1 MDDLDDLIMMCDSD
15 ESSDEVSDGNA
26 ETSNNPEPTLISAKQ
41 PLPNPPSSTSARADV
56 PFDVESFFDDDDDDA
71 LLNFDLAAV
80 ERQAAQRKQ
89 QVLQP
94 TSLSSSSSSSTSSSS
109 ATSTTTTPSTANPQA
124 HRAPPRTRPTAA
136 QHKRAT
142 SYTSAQP
149 RIATSSSSSQQS
161 VHYPANHNI
170 TTAKQDK
177 KFTPKPTKPI
187 ITSGVL
193 EEFSGMRVKDRTI
206 GSIDMRTHM
215 KGRLMVKIQNIEKVN
230 RSVLENPTKDW
241 VTIGALYEKS
251 MTRLSK
257 NGKEYQIW
265 TVGNLKGASLTI
277 FMFDGAYNE
286 HRLVPRASLLI
297 FLNPKLLP
305 SKNKTSIALSVTTAE
320 QMIVL
325 GTASNMGCCRSLK
338 KDGRRCTNVINTQCS
353 KYCDYHINSQ
363 YKKISRGRMDVAGSK
378 TGKGMRSSRNNNNTR
393 NSGSSTG

>member
-1 MDDLDDLIMMCDSD
+1 
-15 ESSDEVSDGNA
+15 
-26 ETSNNPEPTLISAKQ
+26 
-41 PLPNPPSSTSARADV
+41 
-56 PFDVESFFDDDDDDA
+56 
-71 LLNFDLAAV
+71 
-80 ERQAAQRKQ
+80 
-89 QVLQP
+89 
-94 TSLSSSSSSSTSSSS
+94 
-109 ATSTTTTPSTANPQA
+109 
-124 HRAPPRTRPTAA
+124 
-136 QHKRAT
+136 
-142 SYTSAQP
+142 
-149 RIATSSSSSQQS
+149 
-161 VHYPANHNI
+161 
-170 TTAKQDK
+170 
-177 KFTPKPTKPI
+177 
-187 ITSGVL
+187 
-193 EEFSGMRVKDRTI
+193 
-206 GSIDMRTHM
+206 
-215 KGRLMVKIQNIEKVN
+215 
-230 RSVLENPTKDW
+230 
-241 VTIGALYEKS
+241 

-393 NSGSSTG
+393 NSGSSSSRTNSSNSRQGIVGVPSHFSKGNYAVPGLGGHTVGIGARGMVANRPMNEFNAGGSGGSHKSRQLAMARFRGGNDSLKRLKQGLEAQSKKTKHKQVKAGFKSMASLLGAEEERTRIEKKRKRKKKDLLGQALSSSQTPSSSGLSKKKKKK